1 MKRSVKASVVCVAAF
16 ALACDG
22 ASRPTAPV
30 VALPVGTEPVARM
43 RGTVDLIAGTMT
55 FERVAPTGGAL
66 RGSSAVSAAVY
77 GDQGVTVRIYN
88 SPVVVTN
95 SSSPGKK
102 RYTANVGVRNLQP
115 YPIGDEQGGAAPA
128 DTAGIFVFMNG
139 GPTPTGATSPCTPAC
154 SVTVANAH
162 GRLAFNAP
170 NQPYWYWKDRLT
182 AAGGTR
188 DTTLSRVSWSFEA
201 DTQVTGFTFD
211 VLVAAAWP
219 APHETRWKTE
229 LPGDS
234 LPHLT
239 AEPRWARE
247 AVSGTEAVVIDP
259 STPGS
264 ILLTASVNGSQT
276 FERRDSVG
284 PSSDAYME
292 ARLRL
297 NGAPS
302 KPEVSFGMYDGTRF
316 IGVGLNG
323 TRVGFVEPGFNGNG
337 ISVASATTTF
347 QTYRIRKFRADSVQL
362 LVNGVRVLSRP
373 YSSFTITYPLA
384 YSFFEFGNPGPANQQ
399 RSQSG
404 NSSTWDYVIYETG
417 VTQP

>member
-1 MKRSVKASVVCVAAF
+1 MKRTARAGVVCVAAF
-16 ALACDG
+16 SLACDG
-22 ASRPTAPV
+22 ASRPVGPQGE
-30 VALPVGTEPVARM
+30 LPAGLEPVASL
-43 RGTVDLIAGTMT
+43 RGTVDLVAGTMT
-55 FERVAPTGGAL
+55 FERVPAPSSSL
-66 RGSSAVSAAVY
+66 RGTNAVSASIY
-77 GDQGVTVRIYN
+77 GDQGITVRIYN
-88 SPVVVTN
+88 TPVVVTSGPN
-95 SSSPGKK
+95 PGKK
-102 RYTANVGVRNLQP
+102 RYTASVGVRNLQP
-115 YPIGDEQGGAAPA
+115 FPIGDEQGGATPS
-128 DTAGIFVFMNG
+128 DTSGIFVFMNG
-139 GPTPTGATSPCTPAC
+139 GPTATRISSPCTPAC

-188 DTTLSRVSWSFEA
+188 DTTLTRMSWSFEA

-239 AEPRWARE
+239 AEPRWLRD
-247 AVSGTEAVVIDP
+247 AVAGTETVAVDP

-264 ILLTASVNGSQT
+264 IVLTSAANGSQT
-276 FERRDSVG
+276 FERRDSIG

-297 NGAPS
+297 NSAPS

-323 TRVGFVEPGFNGNG
+323 TRVGFVDPGFNGNG
-337 ISVASATTTF
+337 VSVSSPTTTF
-347 QTYRIRKFRADSVQL
+347 QTYRIRKFGADSVQL
-362 LVNGVRVLSRP
+362 LVNGTRVLSRA
-373 YSSFTITYPLA
+373 YSSFTIVYPIT

-404 NSSTWDYVIYETG
+404 NSSTWDYVVYEVG